1 MFPQGFLDKY
11 QAQLSKADFDQFL
24 EFCQKPL
31 RKSIRVNTLKI
42 SVEDFQKIAEEKG
55 WELEPIPWCEEGF
68 WIERENRDEPLGNSI
83 EHFLGLFY
91 IQEAS
96 SMIPPEILNPQ
107 LGERVLDMAAAPGS
121 KTTQLAAKMQNEGVL
136 ASNEP
141 VVKRIK
147 GMVSNLERLGA
158 SCVVVSR
165 KDGQFFGENT
175 PNFFDKILLDAP
187 CTGEGTVR
195 KDPKALE
202 NWSQENIEGMA
213 RLQKQ
218 LIKSAFEALKPGGVM
233 VYSTCT
239 LAREE
244 NEEVVEYLL
253 EEFEGN
259 AELVPFSLKP
269 PLRGVGGVEDGEV
282 QSEENFVILASSA
295 ARKSPE
301 SKSQVEEDFSTTPA
315 QDNLKGAGFGR
326 NDAVCGMMTIWPQL
340 FDSEGF
346 FVAKIRKNEKTEFK
360 KLKKKK
366 HFTSKY
372 RVLRNNEVELIQE
385 YLEERFAYTRKLV
398 NLFKLYQKE
407 NQVYFCPKEIRE
419 IDKRIYLERRGFHVG
434 EFLHKRSGITEFKI
448 HHLGITILGDK
459 FTKNILKLR
468 EGEVKKYLKGE
479 SIEIK
484 NEKLKMKNGRTPL
497 RGQGGVVD
505 DEVQSDNLSNGVVVL
520 KYRGVVLGKGLLKG
534 ENVKN
539 QIPRYLIW

>member
-1 MFPQGFLDKY
+1 LFPQGFLDKY

-55 WELEPIPWCEEGF
+55 WELEAIPWCEEGF

-107 LGERVLDMAAAPGS
+107 PGERVLDMAAAPGS
-121 KTTQLAAKMQNEGVL
+121 KTTQLAAKMQNKGVL
-136 ASNEP
+136 VSNEP

-165 KDGQFFGENT
+165 KDGQFFGENA

-218 LIKSAFEALKPGGVM
+218 LIKSAFEALKPGGEM

-259 AELVPFSLKP
+259 AELVPFSLKS
-269 PLRGVGGVEDGEV
+269 PLRGLGGVE
-282 QSEENFVILASSA
+282 
-295 ARKSPE
+295 K
-301 SKSQVEEDFSTTPA
+301 VEEKKHVATKNINLEKDFSTTPA
-315 QDNLKGAGFGR
+315 QNNLKGAGSGR
-326 NDAVCGMMTIWPQL
+326 NDALYGMITIWPQI

-372 RVLRNNEVELIQE
+372 RVLRNNEVELIQA
-385 YLEERFAYTRKLV
+385 YLEERFGYTRKLV

-459 FTKNILKLR
+459 FTKNILKLK
-468 EGEVKKYLKGE
+468 EGELKKYLKGE
-479 SIEIK
+479 NLDLDS
-484 NEKLKMKNGRTPL
+484 
-497 RGQGGVVD
+497 GQARMTEAGLD
-505 DEVQSDNLSNGVVVL
+505 NGVVVL